1 MAGPWASGRRDGLR
15 CRAAYGIIEGAWP
28 AGEAIAGGA
37 DPGLCLKETFVD
49 LVSALNI
56 VQIIISVVLIIVVL
70 LQAKGSGFSGVFGG
84 DSSAIYRT
92 RRGFERTLFQFTIGL
107 AVAFVLMSLISSI
120 AGRA

>member
-1 MAGPWASGRRDGLR
+1 M
-15 CRAAYGIIEGAWP
+15 
-28 AGEAIAGGA
+28 
-37 DPGLCLKETFVD
+37 D

-56 VQIIISVVLIIVVL
+56 VQIIISVVMIVVVL

-120 AGRA
+120 AGRS